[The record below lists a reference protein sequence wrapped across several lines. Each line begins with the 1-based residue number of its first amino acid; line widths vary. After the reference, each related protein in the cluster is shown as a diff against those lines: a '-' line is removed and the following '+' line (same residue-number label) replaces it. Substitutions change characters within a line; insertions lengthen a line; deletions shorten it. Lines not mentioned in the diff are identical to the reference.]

1 MYHVMLNGMYP
12 DHNDSSNNK
21 TGFLTNLIILK
32 KPSAILESTKLLITL
47 ILRNRIT
54 KVLITKYKNLE
65 MLILAIT
72 VINQ

>member
-12 DHNDSSNNK
+12 DHNDSSNK
-21 TGFLTNLIILK
+21 TGFLTNLIFLK